1 MSELTENQ
9 TLILTLKREG
19 KTSKEI
25 AATLGCSPNVIRNA
39 LNKIYAKIGMK
50 GGLHRAA
57 ISKESTSNLTELKRP
72 EQAAAFIDAVTDPF
86 ARIAQAM
93 RETGLPPSTAEALL
107 RRLRT
112 RYRPV
117 NAALRDL
124 KTADLIRMLNERITL
139 ALEYIDEKVIA
150 EASFRD
156 LSLGTSA
163 LIEKRNLLRG
173 EPTVVVDFNQ
183 RKKLNELMP
192 AMIAEARRRGLT
204 LEGNYRVEPATED
217 TAKGPREDPRRPEA
231 VKG

>member
-1 MSELTENQ
+1 MEPDQSRLTERES
-9 TLILTLKREG
+9 LILTLKREG
-19 KTSKEI
+19 KTSKVI
-25 AATLGCSPNVIRNA
+25 AATLGCSHNVIRNA
-39 LNKIYAKIGMK
+39 LNGIYTKIGMK

-86 ARIAQAM
+86 AKIALAM
-93 RETGLPPSTAEALL
+93 RDCGLPESTCEALL

-139 ALEYIDEKVIA
+139 ALQYIDEKVIA

-163 LIEKRNLLRG
+163 MIEKRNLLRG
-173 EPTVVVDFNQ
+173 EPTQVFDFNLRQ
-183 RKKLNELMP
+183 KLEVLLP
-192 AMIAEARRRGLT
+192 AAIAEARRRGIPI
-204 LEGNYRVEPATED
+204 EGDTRVVAEEP
-217 TAKGPREDPRRPEA
+217 
-231 VKG
+231 VK

>member
-1 MSELTENQ
+1 MSELTEKQ

-25 AATLGCSPNVIRNA
+25 ASTLGCSPNVIRNA
-39 LNKIYAKIGMK
+39 LNSIYAKLGMK
-50 GGLHRAA
+50 GGLHREA
-57 ISKESTSNLTELKRP
+57 ISKESTPNLTEVRQP

-86 ARIAQAM
+86 AKIAQAM
-93 RETGLPPSTAEALL
+93 RETGLPQSTAEALL
-107 RRLRT
+107 RRLRV

-124 KTADLIRMLNERITL
+124 KTADLIRMLNEKITL
-139 ALEYIDEKVIA
+139 ALEYMDEKIIA

-163 LIEKRNLLRG
+163 MIEKRNLLKG
-173 EPTVVVDFNQ
+173 EATVVVDFNQ

-192 AMIAEARRRGLT
+192 AFLAEARRRGLT
-204 LEGNYRVEPATED
+204 LEGNYQVETTTEKPAKLTS
-217 TAKGPREDPRRPEA
+217 EDPA
-231 VKG
+231 